1 MSAVEPS
8 GSNASR
14 KKPLATWALMFL
26 AVVFILLLP
35 DWAGTGGARPI
46 WLFALPIVSGLV
58 GAGFAAQSGHLW
70 WALISALWGFFLIQA
85 TVMVLTLI
93 GGP

>member
-1 MSAVEPS
+1 MGVA
-8 GSNASR
+8 
-14 KKPLATWALMFL
+14 LAT
-26 AVVFILLLP
+26 ILLLP